1 MSSENARLN
10 PDNSELKKP
19 LQKDDL
25 MGPSVQAGDPDYQ
38 KAKERYSKQ
47 LEDILSTPL
56 VPENFNTYAD
66 DAFDSVAKMVE
77 DMTRKYPGESLPLPR
92 GKAEEH
98 TAGYYSMDLDD
109 ILDSLQSKVHETNHI
124 KQFVKHLSEEDTVYV
139 PPQTIQP
146 TIQTGN
152 GEFSKKETSPKLE
165 TILFLLQEKYELDIN
180 NSEEIKITK
189 GTVTKDMMRKEPYY
203 LVELPSLNR
212 SILVCNEIGNIT
224 YVMDSELLEEQA
236 IEAELLVDLDKSQI
250 NELINTNH
258 GLGVRI
264 THTAKYLPKI
274 ELALESITDFST
286 KTEGGIESDDT
297 IQEES
302 LLKASADKAPEGYM
316 RVRKIANELGIAY
329 QTVNK
334 IITELGLLGLK
345 PEKYRFGTTPVDA
358 YSPED
363 RARIRDT
370 AEGMGLFAP
379 EAPEGYMSVNQI
391 ANKLGI
397 DYKIVKKTITE
408 LGLLGLKPEKY
419 RFGPT
424 VTDGYSPEDRAR
436 IREWLEKGK

>member
-66 DAFDSVAKMVE
+66 DAFESVAKMVE

-92 GKAEEH
+92 GKAEDH
-98 TAGYYSMDLDD
+98 TAGYYSMDLYD
-109 ILDSLQSKVHETNHI
+109 ILDSLQSKVDETNHI

-316 RVRKIANELGIAY
+316 SVKKTANELGISFH
-329 QTVNK
+329 TVKK
-334 IITELGLLGLK
+334 IITELGLER
-345 PEKYRFGTTPVDA
+345 EKYKFGTNVTNG

-370 AEGMGLFAP
+370 AESMGLFAP

-391 ANKLGI
+391 AKELGI
-397 DYKIVKKTITE
+397 GFYTVKEIITE
-408 LGLLGLKPEKY
+408 LGLEREKY
-419 RFGPT
+419 RFGHN
-424 VTDGYSPEDRAR
+424 VTNGYSPEDRAR